1 MKTFFLWN
9 LSAMLVG
16 FLLDLLAG
24 DPAGWPHPVI
34 WLGKYISW
42 MEKKLRARG
51 GNLRQSAVLL
61 TGSTALL
68 AMSATGAVLLL
79 LSLLGKI
86 PLFIG
91 MCLISWTT
99 LSARCLAKE
108 SKGVAEALKVSTERG
123 RKQVG
128 RIVGRDTSGLSE
140 QEIIC
145 ATVETV
151 AENTTDGV
159 IAPIMYLLLGGPV
172 LAMGFK
178 AVSTLDSMVGYL
190 NEKYRDIGWSSA
202 RLDDALNYIPARVC
216 AVLMCLSAGLCGLDA
231 KNALRVMR
239 RDHANHL
246 SPNCAWSEAAMAGA
260 LHIQLGG
267 THLYFGKQVEKP
279 VIGDAGRPVEREDIV
294 RANRL
299 LYATSSMMAAF
310 ALLLGVIL

>member
-24 DPAGWPHPVI
+24 DPAGWPHPVV

-51 GNLRQSAVLL
+51 GNLRLSAVLL

-68 AMSATGAVLLL
+68 AMSVTGVALLL

-108 SKGVAEALKVSTERG
+108 SKGVADALKVSTGRG

-128 RIVGRDTSGLSE
+128 RIVGRDTNGLSE

-151 AENTTDGV
+151 AENTNDGV

-231 KNALRVMR
+231 KNALLHYAARPCQPFKSQLRLERSCDGGRATYSAGGHPSLFWQADGKAGHR
-239 RDHANHL
+239 RRPGGLL
-246 SPNCAWSEAAMAGA
+246 SARIS
-260 LHIQLGG
+260 
-267 THLYFGKQVEKP
+267 
-279 VIGDAGRPVEREDIV
+279 
-294 RANRL
+294 
-299 LYATSSMMAAF
+299 
-310 ALLLGVIL
+310 